1 MKLIKFLVET
11 FLIIGLVCIF
21 IGLYVIKKDDI
32 NTIFNTYIFP
42 NRQVIELGDVN
53 EYYRDY
59 DFGFVQNT
67 TNFSPHS
74 FQEIL
79 NIYYTIIN
87 AGKDEFTFYC
97 PTDYE
102 LCLED
107 IQDLANNQ
115 DLLSDINNYVHPFN
129 GFSHIATEYDT
140 LGRVTVT
147 IDKLY
152 TDNEII
158 DINNKIDSLYPSLV
172 NDSYSVKDNIKTIHD
187 YIINTT
193 KYDSDR
199 SDRDIINYESDTAY
213 GPLFQGY
220 AICGGYTD
228 LMQLFLERLN
238 VKSFKV
244 SSDLHVWNAV
254 LIDDV
259 WYNLDLTWDDP
270 VSDDGRDYLQY
281 NYFLINTDT
290 LLSIEKTEHNFLVA
304 NYPELKG
311 AYYN

>member
-1 MKLIKFLVET
+1 MKLFRALINLV
-11 FLIIGLVCIF
+11 LISGLIF
-21 IGLYVIKKDDI
+21 IFVGVFVTKKDDI
-32 NTIFNTYIFP
+32 ETIINTYIFP
-42 NRQVIELGDVN
+42 NKQVITLGEVN

-59 DFGFVQNT
+59 DFNFVQNT

-79 NIYYTIIN
+79 NIYYTVIN
-87 AGKDEFTFYC
+87 AGKSEFTFYC

-102 LCLED
+102 GCLD
-107 IQDLANNQ
+107 DVQTLANNQ

-140 LGRVTVT
+140 LGRVTIT

-152 TDNEII
+152 SPEKISL
-158 DINNKIDSLYPSLV
+158 INKKVDELYVNLV
-172 NDSYSVKDNIKTIHD
+172 NDNLSVKDNIKAVHD

-193 KYDSDR
+193 KYDSNR
-199 SDRDIINYESDTAY
+199 SDNNIILYESDTAY
-213 GPLFQGY
+213 GPLFEGY
-220 AICGGYTD
+220 GICGGYTD
-228 LMQLFLERLN
+228 LMELFLERMN
-238 VKSFKV
+238 IKSFKV

-254 LIDDV
+254 MIDNY

-270 VSDDGRDYLQY
+270 VSDDGLDYLQY

-290 LLSIEKTEHNFLVA
+290 LLSIEVSEHNFSFE
-304 NYPELKG
+304 NYSELKG
-311 AYYN
+311 AY